1 LTNSKLMR
9 KIITDS
15 DLQIKNEESPW
26 LDVKALAR
34 FEATSED
41 SRYPIESAFEQD
53 GQGWRAVEVGEQ
65 AIRLVF
71 NEPQR
76 IQRIRLCFLEPD
88 SERTQ
93 QFTLHWSTGST
104 SALKPL
110 IQQQWNF
117 SPTGSIIQIEDYEVD
132 LNSVRML
139 QLIVSP
145 EINSGPAV
153 ATLVSWHIA

>member
-1 LTNSKLMR
+1 MQTNAPEEA
-9 KIITDS
+9 IIGHS
-15 DLQIKNEESPW
+15 E
-26 LDVKALAR
+26 ALRRADHP
-34 FEATSED
+34 TI
-41 SRYPIESAFEQD
+41 SRGKYQ
-53 GQGWRAVEVGEQ
+53 
-65 AIRLVF
+65 LV
-71 NEPQR
+71 R
-76 IQRIRLCFLEPD
+76 IA
-88 SERTQ
+88 
-93 QFTLHWSTGST
+93 WSTGST
-104 SALKPL
+104 SALKQL